1 MDLGVLGVLPVR
13 ASALNSARAVSE
25 WLRLA
30 GTAERSRMV
39 AQMSKEQIVHL
50 VSLLDEQTGPEL
62 LGSLDAH
69 AAAQVVRAAGV
80 ERCGPFF
87 EALDYDTAADIVR
100 QLGVSAERPSCRP

>member
-1 MDLGVLGVLPVR
+1 
-13 ASALNSARAVSE
+13 
-25 WLRLA
+25 
-30 GTAERSRMV
+30 
-39 AQMSKEQIVHL
+39 MSKEQIVHL

-80 ERCGPFF
+80 ERCGRFF

-100 QLGVSAERPSCRP
+100 QLGGVRRKALLQTLSPEYVE